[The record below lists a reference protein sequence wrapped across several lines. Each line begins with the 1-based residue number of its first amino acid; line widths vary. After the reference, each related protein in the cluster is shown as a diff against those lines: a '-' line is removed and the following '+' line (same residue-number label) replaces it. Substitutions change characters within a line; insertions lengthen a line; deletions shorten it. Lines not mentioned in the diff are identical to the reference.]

1 MLTLKYAL
9 RNVSR
14 SKGRSILIG
23 IIIVIIAFSV
33 CIGLCIR
40 QSAAD
45 AKEAA
50 LEDLTITA
58 QISVDREAAMK
69 AGRGGQPPGEGTFDK
84 DAMRDAMGTAL
95 TLEELQVYAT
105 AESVQNFYYTLSA
118 SVNGSGSLE
127 AYSTSSETE
136 DTTDEGFGGKGG
148 MAMANSGDF
157 VLTGYSSD
165 DAMTEFVDGT
175 CTMTDGAVFQEGTSE
190 AVCIVSDELAEY
202 NNLVVGDSIK
212 IASTEDE
219 TDTYKLKIVGI
230 YNNSQASAWAGDMG
244 LMGGFG
250 GGRGG
255 KGFTDPANYIYC
267 SYPTL
272 AAITEKYDTISG
284 TLNGTYVL
292 GDLSAYES
300 FQQEVVELGLSD
312 EYTVS
317 SSDLTMYEQS
327 AQPLENLAKFA
338 GYFLFVILLIGAII
352 LIVLN
357 IFATRERKYEIGVL
371 TAIGMK
377 KNQVA
382 KLFLTEILVITL
394 AGVLVGGSIG
404 AVSSVPVTN
413 ALLSSQIEAQQEQMG
428 RRDGNFGREFGG
440 MEGQPPEEISSDSSE
455 SAGEESASDENTGSQ
470 SVPPEIPEG
479 DSERGGMRG
488 AFGNYI
494 TEVSSSVNLIVLLE
508 LLGSCILLAL
518 VGGMVSVIAI
528 MRYEPLQI
536 LANRD

>member
-45 AKEAA
+45 AKESA
-50 LEDLTITA
+50 LADLTITA
-58 QISVDREAAMK
+58 QISPDREAAME
-69 AGRGGQPPGEGTFDK
+69 AGRGGQKPGEGDFDPE
-84 DAMRDAMGTAL
+84 AMRDAMGETL
-95 TLEELQVYAT
+95 SLEEMEVYAK
-105 AESVQNFYYTLSA
+105 ADSVQNFYYTLSA
-118 SVNGSGSLE
+118 SVNASGSLE
-127 AYSTSSETE
+127 AYSTSSS
-136 DTTDEGFGGKGG
+136 DDSSSDASADSSNPFDGKGG
-148 MAMANSGDF
+148 MNFNSGDF
-157 VLTGYSSD
+157 TIIGYSSD
-165 DAMTEFVDGT
+165 DAMTDFVDGT
-175 CTMTDGAVFQEGTSE
+175 CTIEDGQVFEEGTNDKT
-190 AVCIVSDELAEY
+190 CIISNELAEY
-202 NNLVVGDSIK
+202 NNLKVGDTIK

-219 TDTYKLKIVGI
+219 SDTYKLKIVGT
-230 YNNSQASAWAGDMG
+230 YSNSQASAQAGGMG
-244 LMGGFG
+244 LMM

-255 KGFTDPANYIYC
+255 MKGFTDPANNIYC
-267 SYPTL
+267 SYDTL
-272 AAITEKYDTISG
+272 KAITDKYDTISG

-292 GDLSAYES
+292 GDMAAYEA
-300 FQQEVVELGLSD
+300 FQSEVKELGLTD

-317 SSDLTMYEQS
+317 SSDITAYEQS

-338 GYFLFVILLIGAII
+338 GYFLIVILLIGAII

-377 KNQVA
+377 KERLA
-382 KLFLTEILVITL
+382 KLFMSEILIITL
-394 AGVLVGGSIG
+394 AGVIIGGGIG
-404 AVSSVPVTN
+404 AAVSVPVTN
-413 ALLSSQIEAQQEQMG
+413 ALLESQITAQQEQMG

-440 MEGQPPEEISSDSSE
+440 MQGQPPTDMPSDSADDFNADGE
-455 SAGEESASDENTGSQ
+455 SMA
-470 SVPPEIPEG
+470 PEIPEG
-479 DSERGGMRG
+479 DDASGFGG
-488 AFGNYI
+488 AFGNYVS
-494 TEVSSSVNLIVLLE
+494 EVSSSVNLVVLLE
-508 LLGSCILLAL
+508 LLAACIVLAL
-518 VGGMVSVIAI
+518 VSGMVSVIAI